1 MTEHKAI
8 KKTFSQNYAIIKNKL
23 KHLIGAL
30 LLLYKRGRQQ
40 SRGFFGCVCVCVVF
54 SLIFLVVAVALWIF
68 DMNNRKVD
76 GTKGCGKKKTKID
89 KVGAKELITQ
99 KSTSYNKAFR
109 NNIYPSIH
117 VLQ

>member
-1 MTEHKAI
+1 M
-8 KKTFSQNYAIIKNKL
+8 
-23 KHLIGAL
+23 
-30 LLLYKRGRQQ
+30 
-40 SRGFFGCVCVCVVF
+40 CVCVVV
-54 SLIFLVVAVALWIF
+54 SLIFPVAAVDLWIL
-68 DMNNRKVD
+68 DMNNRNVD
-76 GTKGCGKKKTKID
+76 GTKGCGKKPKID

>member
-1 MTEHKAI
+1 MV
-8 KKTFSQNYAIIKNKL
+8 L
-23 KHLIGAL
+23 KG
-30 LLLYKRGRQQ
+30 
-40 SRGFFGCVCVCVVF
+40 VE
-54 SLIFLVVAVALWIF
+54 
-68 DMNNRKVD
+68 
-76 GTKGCGKKKTKID
+76 KKTKID